1 MRFSLVLVVLIPLF
15 AYVKADSAVRQIS
28 TPTPVPYVPLTR
40 TITQSI
46 TCSKSVANVC
56 PVAGRRRRDILTET
70 DIDEQF
76 APSAVRE

>member
-1 MRFSLVLVVLIPLF
+1 MRLSLVLVVLIPLF

-46 TCSKSVANVC
+46 TCSKSVANAC
-56 PVAGRRRRDILTET
+56 AAGRRKRDILTET
-70 DIDEQF
+70 DIHEQF